1 MNSKWVWRVW
11 FALLA
16 VLVAFGPMLF
26 FYFRQ
31 QWARPEY
38 QAFPLIVGAAIVIL
52 RMRISE
58 AAEVNRWQKT
68 IALVSFTAVT
78 AGLCLLFLSY
88 LVFSP
93 WLAMAAFIVT
103 NFGLAAKLWQYRK
116 VSGLWGLWATQ
127 FLLLPPPL
135 DRDQMLIEYL
145 QLSSSKLTSLVL
157 DGLGVLHLMLGNELR
172 FADRDFFVDEACSG
186 IVSLI
191 SILSIIAIYCLWKRY
206 RIGAASLLLASGLF
220 LAVLMNTVRL
230 TLIAVA
236 WYYYKLDL
244 AQGLPHTG
252 VAFVVFALSL
262 GLLLLLAK
270 FAAYWFDPIVLLE
283 EQQLNDAPM
292 LNRLVNFWNTWI
304 ANEPEPYEDHEDYE
318 DDKGHEGHE
327 GHATRSTDPLF
338 ANGSVF
344 GLPSMSVIA
353 LAGLFLGFTYIS
365 FENKSVVQ
373 VDAALV
379 RALEIQED
387 LVFAPEDFSQTSFSN
402 DRRELFR
409 WDRWGQYSRTFGFK
423 DDLGFDYV
431 VSCDFMFGP
440 HWHDL
445 RKCYRGTGW
454 KIDQESIAFVTD
466 LGQEEG
472 LAGREIKDSL
482 IPQWTVERFHV
493 QRDDSQQQGYVA
505 FAAFRADGDVF
516 NRPRGDG
523 ILANFWAHLVQ
534 GRDRAEQADYFQI
547 QVSTFGNSS
556 IDPDQRLRAERLLL
570 AALNRFKAE
579 ITTGSG
585 VDSTLVLGN

>member
-230 TLIAVA
+230 
-236 WYYYKLDL
+236 
-244 AQGLPHTG
+244 GC
-252 VAFVVFALSL
+252 
-262 GLLLLLAK
+262 
-270 FAAYWFDPIVLLE
+270 DPS
-283 EQQLNDAPM
+283 DAP
-292 LNRLVNFWNTWI
+292 
-304 ANEPEPYEDHEDYE
+304 
-318 DDKGHEGHE
+318 
-327 GHATRSTDPLF
+327 
-338 ANGSVF
+338 
-344 GLPSMSVIA
+344 
-353 LAGLFLGFTYIS
+353 
-365 FENKSVVQ
+365 
-373 VDAALV
+373 
-379 RALEIQED
+379 
-387 LVFAPEDFSQTSFSN
+387 FSN
-402 DRRELFR
+402 
-409 WDRWGQYSRTFGFK
+409 
-423 DDLGFDYV
+423 
-431 VSCDFMFGP
+431 
-440 HWHDL
+440 
-445 RKCYRGTGW
+445 
-454 KIDQESIAFVTD
+454 
-466 LGQEEG
+466 G
-472 LAGREIKDSL
+472 LN
-482 IPQWTVERFHV
+482 W
-493 QRDDSQQQGYVA
+493 Y
-505 FAAFRADGDVF
+505 
-516 NRPRGDG
+516 
-523 ILANFWAHLVQ
+523 
-534 GRDRAEQADYFQI
+534 
-547 QVSTFGNSS
+547 
-556 IDPDQRLRAERLLL
+556 
-570 AALNRFKAE
+570 
-579 ITTGSG
+579 
-585 VDSTLVLGN
+585 